1 MRVLAIVAH
10 PDDIDILCAG
20 TMALYAEEGAN
31 VFLCN
36 ATSGDRGSVEL
47 SMDEV
52 RAVRDEEAR
61 RSAAV
66 IGAEY
71 RCLDFHDGD
80 LVADDLSARERFV
93 DLFREAK
100 PDLVFTHHPED
111 YHADHQAT
119 SRLVFDTSFLATVP
133 LLKSQLPAFD
143 RVIPIYYMDTMAGIG
158 FEPQEYVDISR
169 VFGRKREMLLQHRSQ
184 VKWMMEHDGLD
195 ILDFMETMSRFRGI
209 QCGVRHAEAF
219 TRRQVWLR
227 NPPMRLLPG

>member
-1 MRVLAIVAH
+1 MRVLAVVAH

-20 TMALYAEEGAN
+20 TMARYAKEGAE
-31 VFLCN
+31 VFLCY

-47 SMDEV
+47 SMDEI

-80 LVADDLSARERFV
+80 LIADNSSSRERFV

-100 PDLVFTHHPED
+100 PDVVFTHHPED

-133 LLKSQLPAFD
+133 LLKSQRPAFD
-143 RVIPIYYMDTMAGIG
+143 RVVPIYHMDTMAGIG
-158 FEPQEYVDISR
+158 FEPQEYVDISG
-169 VFGRKREMLLQHRSQ
+169 VFDLKREMLSQHKSQ
-184 VKWMMEHDGLD
+184 VTWMKEHDDLD

-219 TRRQVWLR
+219 MRRQVWLR
-227 NPPMRLLPG
+227 NPPVRLLP